1 MSGRL
6 IMRRRPL
13 VIFGLTL
20 IAVIA
25 LALIPFET
33 TIVPAWHI
41 TVLDEHGTPYVGQRV
56 DEFWAN
62 YDLELGVQ
70 HGEERW
76 TNELGRIDFPSRSL
90 KMSAI
95 ERIIRRILA
104 KVNRYL
110 HGSEGIEA
118 YLMTTVPEGIKT
130 LQYESNKPPP
140 DRWILPRH

>member
-1 MSGRL
+1 MGNSL
-6 IMRRRPL
+6 CEEEHWSY
-13 VIFGLTL
+13 FGFAL

-25 LALIPFET
+25 LVLIPFET

-41 TVLDEHGTPYVGQRV
+41 TVLDEHGAPYVGQRV

-76 TNELGRIDFPSRSL
+76 TNELGRIGFPSRTL

-95 ERIIRRILA
+95 EIIVR
-104 KVNRYL
+104 
-110 HGSEGIEA
+110 
-118 YLMTTVPEGIKT
+118 
-130 LQYESNKPPP
+130 
-140 DRWILPRH
+140 

>member
-1 MSGRL
+1 
-6 IMRRRPL
+6 MRRRAL
-13 VIFGLTL
+13 IILGFTL
-20 IAVIA
+20 IAVIV

-33 TIVPAWHI
+33 AIVPAWHI

-70 HGEERW
+70 HGEERL
-76 TNELGRIDFPSRSL
+76 TNELGRIDFPSRSI

-95 ERIIRRILA
+95 KRIIRRTLA
-104 KVNRYL
+104 KVNRYMD
-110 HGSEGIEA
+110 GSEGNEA

-130 LQYESNKPPP
+130 LQYKSNKPPP
-140 DRWILPRH
+140 DRWILPKH

>member
-1 MSGRL
+1 
-6 IMRRRPL
+6 MRRRAL
-13 VIFGLTL
+13 IIFGFTL

-33 TIVPAWHI
+33 AIVPAWHI

-76 TNELGRIDFPSRSL
+76 TNELGRIDFPSRSI

-95 ERIIRRILA
+95 KRIIRRTLA
-104 KVNRYL
+104 KVNRYMD
-110 HGSEGIEA
+110 GSEGIEA

-130 LQYESNKPPP
+130 LQYKSKNPPP

>member
-1 MSGRL
+1 
-6 IMRRRPL
+6 MRRRGL
-13 VIFGLTL
+13 GIFGLTL

-25 LALIPFET
+25 LALIPLET
-33 TIVPAWHI
+33 AIVPAWHI
-41 TVLDEHGTPYVGQRV
+41 TVLDEHGMPYVGQRV

-76 TNELGRIDFPSRSL
+76 TNEFGRIDFPSRSL

-110 HGSEGIEA
+110 HGSKGVEA